1 MPLNH
6 FVETHQD
13 SWFDRLKESIKSVA
27 TGAFM
32 FVIAFPILFFNE
44 HHAVKTS
51 QGLSEGAGSVVKAS
65 ADQVSPANDGK
76 LVHVTGQVK
85 VEPPPTDVDF
95 GVSAPAVKLRRVVEM
110 YQWKEYQKSE
120 KSKNAGGSSTTTT
133 TYDYKQEWSS
143 DVIKSKDFRIPSGH
157 VNPEKMPFESETIKA
172 ESVTVGA
179 FQLSPEL
186 ADKMDKFE
194 ALPANETVLSQ
205 MPAALRQYARVS
217 NGAVYYGKNPNS
229 PQIGDMRI
237 SFEIIKP
244 AVVSI
249 VAKQS
254 QGKLAVFQTSSGSDI
269 ALLQVGTVTPEAM
282 FQSAMSSSAAATWG
296 LRLFGWLLMFGGIML
311 VVKPLVTIADVIPF
325 LGSILEFGLSIFAG
339 VISATLSMFTIALGW
354 LFFRPM
360 IGIALL
366 FVTGLLAGGAVFMM
380 LRNRSARPTYPQ
392 QPQSVQY

>member
-1 MPLNH
+1 
-6 FVETHQD
+6 
-13 SWFDRLKESIKSVA
+13 
-27 TGAFM
+27 
-32 FVIAFPILFFNE
+32 
-44 HHAVKTS
+44 
-51 QGLSEGAGSVVKAS
+51 
-65 ADQVSPANDGK
+65 
-76 LVHVTGQVK
+76 
-85 VEPPPTDVDF
+85 
-95 GVSAPAVKLRRVVEM
+95 
-110 YQWKEYQKSE
+110 
-120 KSKNAGGSSTTTT
+120 
-133 TYDYKQEWSS
+133 
-143 DVIKSKDFRIPSGH
+143 
-157 VNPEKMPFESETIKA
+157 
-172 ESVTVGA
+172 
-179 FQLSPEL
+179 
-186 ADKMDKFE
+186 
-194 ALPANETVLSQ
+194 
-205 MPAALRQYARVS
+205 
-217 NGAVYYGKNPNS
+217 NPNS

-325 LGSILEFGLSIFAG
+325 LGSILEFGLSIFAA

-380 LRNRSARPTYPQ
+380 LRNRSARPAYPQ